1 MIVGDDTRTRVR
13 PGRFGPRRPH
23 AATTLAQPWK
33 GPGTRTAKRRN
44 EGGNAAGI
52 WPACHGPVNAGN
64 DPNAQTTPHG
74 RVPAMIIRMRLRAG
88 AAIPGRLRTRPLWP
102 PITVH
107 GGSVTRPQP
116 GRRGARDFH
125 PPLRRP
131 KALLRAESWSR
142 VTYDHPRSPRKGEGI
157 KAEAEGRSSNPSPHR
172 RAVKTPQHTLGRP
185 SLTRC
190 IQRTP

>member
-23 AATTLAQPWK
+23 PATTLAQPWK

-142 VTYDHPRSPRKGEGI
+142 VTYDHPRSPGI
-157 KAEAEGRSSNPSPHR
+157 TGGQCAWETRQRLTTWAIFSPAEVN
-172 RAVKTPQHTLGRP
+172 
-185 SLTRC
+185 
-190 IQRTP
+190 